1 MDEKKDI
8 IKRWF
13 EECERK
19 KISPWKYDFKL
30 ELQTKEKESFQEII
44 DESNAIKRIFVWYLS
59 PVQATSETET
69 TQLAKTI
76 YSILWNLDTS
86 VLNRSFDM
94 DVMNSFWTTYRFA
107 IFKKYNASYNKW
119 QDNIINLSAIY
130 ELDKKYYDYIEINN
144 LFETFANYTH
154 TIGNFIIESKGFN
167 MGRKNDDYWD
177 LGLSIIKDNLDV
189 LETGLWK
196 KYVKKFYLQPF
207 VRGDYRVAELW
218 QNHLISEYTKPCA
231 KNNEETIELI
241 KEFLGIVCPS
251 IEERGKFIVKTLC
264 EKLHLTDYTFYK
276 NDLINLTLVPKY
288 SDELRRMKND
298 ESI

>member
-1 MDEKKDI
+1 MDEKKYI

-30 ELQTKEKESFQEII
+30 ELQTKEKKFFQEIM
-44 DESNAIKRIFVWYLS
+44 DESNAIKRIFAWYLS

-76 YSILWNLDTS
+76 YSILWNLDIS

-94 DVMNSFWTTYRFA
+94 DVMNSFWTTYKFA
-107 IFKKYNASYNKW
+107 ILKKYKASYNKW
-119 QDNIINLSAIY
+119 QDNRINLSAIY

-144 LFETFANYTH
+144 LFKAFANYTH

-167 MGRKNDDYWD
+167 RGRKNDDYWD
-177 LGLSIIKDNLDV
+177 LGLIIVKDNLDV
-189 LETGLWK
+189 LENGLWK

-207 VRGDYRVAELW
+207 VREDYSVAELW

-231 KNNEETIELI
+231 ENNEETIELI
-241 KEFLGIVCPS
+241 KEFLDRVCPS

-264 EKLHLTDYTFYK
+264 EKLNLTNYTFYK
-276 NDLINLTLVPKY
+276 NGLI
-288 SDELRRMKND
+288 
-298 ESI
+298 

>member
-30 ELQTKEKESFQEII
+30 ELQTKEKEYFQEII

-94 DVMNSFWTTYRFA
+94 DVMNSFWTTYR
-107 IFKKYNASYNKW
+107 
-119 QDNIINLSAIY
+119 
-130 ELDKKYYDYIEINN
+130 
-144 LFETFANYTH
+144 
-154 TIGNFIIESKGFN
+154 
-167 MGRKNDDYWD
+167 
-177 LGLSIIKDNLDV
+177 LGASII
-189 LETGLWK
+189 
-196 KYVKKFYLQPF
+196 
-207 VRGDYRVAELW
+207 
-218 QNHLISEYTKPCA
+218 
-231 KNNEETIELI
+231 
-241 KEFLGIVCPS
+241 
-251 IEERGKFIVKTLC
+251 LC
-264 EKLHLTDYTFYK
+264 K
-276 NDLINLTLVPKY
+276 
-288 SDELRRMKND
+288 
-298 ESI
+298 